1 MVLRQTREG
10 GIALEGQHQRRWKVR
25 HTFTLLTYYHH
36 YTTHLT
42 RFYGDCCAKDHYGAT
57 AFSVQ
62 ASISMGN
69 PLTFELISKDDFDE
83 ILSRY
88 QETVPSKLA
97 NLEEQRLSILPA
109 RLREREAAGKAY
121 LTKDEV
127 ATLVDW
133 KL

>member
-1 MVLRQTREG
+1 
-10 GIALEGQHQRRWKVR
+10 
-25 HTFTLLTYYHH
+25 
-36 YTTHLT
+36 
-42 RFYGDCCAKDHYGAT
+42 
-57 AFSVQ
+57 
-62 ASISMGN
+62 MGN